1 MLKQLHVLFESADAC
16 ISAMAFNA
24 IVAKLFWFGEVTGS
38 NANNAKAWRETFGKL
53 YWELSVTAIGCS
65 AKGPGSWEIS
75 ADGCISAV
83 AFNAVFGKLICFVEV
98 TDSNA
103 NNAKAWREA
112 VGVEDSWTFTAR
124 D

>member
-1 MLKQLHVLFESADAC
+1 M
-16 ISAMAFNA
+16 
-24 IVAKLFWFGEVTGS
+24 GS
-38 NANNAKAWRETFGKL
+38 NADNATAWRETFGKF

-83 AFNAVFGKLICFVEV
+83 AFNDVFGELVCFVEV
-98 TDSNA
+98 TGSNA
-103 NNAKAWREA
+103 NNAKAWRETFGGEIA
-112 VGVEDSWTFTAR
+112 WTFTAR

>member
-1 MLKQLHVLFESADAC
+1 MLKRLHVLFESADAC

-24 IVAKLFWFGEVTGS
+24 IVAKLFWFGEVTGL
-38 NANNAKAWRETFGKL
+38 NANNAKAWHETFGKL

-98 TDSNA
+98 TGSNA
-103 NNAKAWREA
+103 NNVKAWRET
-112 VGVEDSWTFTAR
+112 VGVEDAWTFTAR